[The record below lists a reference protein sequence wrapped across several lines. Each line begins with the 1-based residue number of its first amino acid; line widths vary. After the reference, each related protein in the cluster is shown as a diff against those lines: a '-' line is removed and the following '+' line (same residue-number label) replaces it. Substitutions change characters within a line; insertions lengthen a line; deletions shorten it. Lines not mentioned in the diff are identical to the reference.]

1 MGLGNISA
9 YFSAK
14 NKKKARLNGCV
25 YEFSIDYRVFD
36 TFDIIDIHKYLMK
49 KHNIKEF
56 LIKKV
61 FIGLLNSVVVNAS
74 SHTKCVSLS
83 NQKCKIQ
90 PTLINPDTNKY
101 SEELH
106 YYPFTV
112 KLDRSVESHS
122 TLNDLSNKVCVPNKT
137 EVLNLRMFNIITD
150 INKSKILTKHIS
162 CECKYKFDGRKC
174 NSNQKWNNDKC
185 RFECKKHNIC

>member
-25 YEFSIDYRVFD
+25 YEFSIDYRAFD

-49 KHNIKEF
+49 KRNIKEF
-56 LIKKV
+56 LIKKL

-90 PTLINPDTNKY
+90 PTLINTDTNKY
-101 SEELH
+101 SQELH

-122 TLNDLSNKVCVPNKT
+122 TLNDLSNKVCVPNKR
-137 EVLNLRMFNIITD
+137 EVLNLRMFNIITG

-162 CECKYKFDGRKC
+162 CECEYKFGGRKC

-185 RFECKKHNIC
+185 RFECKKYNIC